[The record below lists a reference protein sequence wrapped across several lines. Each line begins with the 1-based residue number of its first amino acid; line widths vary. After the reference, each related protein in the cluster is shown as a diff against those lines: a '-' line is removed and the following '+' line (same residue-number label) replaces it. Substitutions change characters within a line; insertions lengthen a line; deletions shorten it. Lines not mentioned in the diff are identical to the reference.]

1 MTDSEFFKEVCQWH
15 DGNCRKSIKWGDKG
29 WACCSK
35 SVCPSICPLKK
46 VFPDR
51 CSNPPD
57 VCKYFLCNVAKIYI
71 MQHPR
76 NAMMTFAVNL
86 QNENLLKSKQHQNK
100 RNRTMITDIQKD
112 KNGYFFNAGKCVYRC
127 DDRQSLEEI
136 RQEFMSRVKQHNQT
150 YTMFPQKVG
159 NKWSV
164 VSWNRAV
171 LHARA
176 YSNFLRAVWEY
187 NKQVRVK

>member
-57 VCKYFLCNVAKIYI
+57 ECKYFLCNVAKIYI
-71 MQHPR
+71 MQHPH
-76 NAMMTFAVNL
+76 L
-86 QNENLLKSKQHQNK
+86 HEHYIDLLK
-100 RNRTMITDIQKD
+100 RTD
-112 KNGYFFNAGKCVYRC
+112 KLG
-127 DDRQSLEEI
+127 I
-136 RQEFMSRVKQHNQT
+136 
-150 YTMFPQKVG
+150 
-159 NKWSV
+159 
-164 VSWNRAV
+164 
-171 LHARA
+171 
-176 YSNFLRAVWEY
+176 EY
-187 NKQVRVK
+187 NKCQ